1 MRRLLLL
8 YACISSLAAS
18 AAIITERNDVALYA
32 PEHVKFVGTSSYPG
46 IASEWIPYGTYT
58 SGTGGVEYLRVTS
71 KLAGVVASVLDGLW
85 EREYVVNG
93 YYSSPDEASWRY
105 VLHAA
110 ESDLYSEDH
119 GEFLAAATTN
129 SQRIAEILNA
139 ERILMCYNH
148 GDGTFSYGNSS
159 RGIES
164 SLAYSDLWYNVYDGY
179 LCEREGLAM
188 SFGSRA
194 LDELVA
200 SGGGSTAPPISTN
213 WTAAL
218 PFREADSN
226 LWAAVW
232 PTYGAVSNDLH
243 FYVCPSNYHFCGYLY
258 PAFDIMYVDRDI
270 WGYDV
275 MGYDGYDETLNR
287 GAAYD
292 LMEALSRKPIPCNLE
307 DVLSVDTGW
316 TYAVETNVVWHLS
329 CPLGYAD
336 LSLTGEGEGYKV
348 YDGTIVKDGLTYSA
362 SVVVGTGSTIIS
374 IVQGYTSII
383 FLDDLPPGLTEYW
396 VGANNEY
403 HFYSE
408 RVISGDDYVHWRNGT
423 TRLDWKRL
431 GIICQI
437 ERQMEQTYRRSD
449 NEDYLPFQEVHAH
462 HGKSGTTPILKSLPV
477 PNRWGQSEYVSL
489 SNVTW
494 TLTES
499 RSSSTNEIGWSYP
512 TVRTPKPSF
521 SYGADVGGVDCGGLT
536 ITWGDFTNS
545 IYEALGSHDAHSG
558 SIYTHPIIH
567 LEDEPLGVGVVFW
580 IINSTS
586 SVGDFGFFWSAQ
598 DLFPDAS
605 ATNYELSVR
614 CDIGKSAHVR
624 YTTSREDQERA
635 ILERLDPHPNTNTWN
650 RSYVARQ
657 TRPTLEIMI
666 AAAGDHAR
674 ADVGGDDLF
683 DPLPWDAIKD
693 ISVSERFFRM
703 NPLCAEATTK
713 SASDY
718 NRLEMLRNLDIEIK
732 DKCVELG
739 GLDVSMAHHVA
750 DMKPEEEA
758 AMIRGAQTAGAY
770 LEFGVTYD
778 EKFIGMD
785 STNSYLNVNYE
796 IDGHGN
802 LVLWEVSA
810 LTTNGEYR
818 IDSDT
823 PIHIGSYG
831 WREASHPGSVPSYT
845 GRYENVRVDAHQNQ
859 MIKTLWK
866 FKNLRDPNL

>member
-1 MRRLLLL
+1 MILATLLF
-8 YACISSLAAS
+8 
-18 AAIITERNDVALYA
+18 AAIITERNDAALYA

-71 KLAGVVASVLDGLW
+71 KFAGVVASVLDGLW

-93 YYSSPDEASWRY
+93 NYSSPDEASWRY
-105 VLHAA
+105 VLHTA
-110 ESDLYSEDH
+110 ESDYYSVDH

-129 SQRIAEILNA
+129 SLRIADILNA
-139 ERILMCYNH
+139 ERILMCYKH

-179 LCEREGLAM
+179 LCERKGLAM

-226 LWAAVW
+226 LWATVW
-232 PTYGAVSNDLH
+232 PVYGAVSNDLH
-243 FYVCPSNYHFCGYLY
+243 FYVCPSNYNFRGYLY

-292 LMEALSRKPIPCNLE
+292 LMAGLSRKPIPCNLE

-316 TYAVETNVVWHLS
+316 KYEVPPVCTSDWWTVSGPIGNFMLNKMDASFNLWEYYDSNPWFSLILYDWGYRFDITDGGTLETIYQYDTPGDINSEFLS
-329 CPLGYAD
+329 LGDYTAQRTRLYAD
-336 LSLTGEGEGYKV
+336 T
-348 YDGTIVKDGLTYSA
+348 
-362 SVVVGTGSTIIS
+362 
-374 IVQGYTSII
+374 
-383 FLDDLPPGLTEYW
+383 
-396 VGANNEY
+396 
-403 HFYSE
+403 
-408 RVISGDDYVHWRNGT
+408 DDYAHWRNGT

-431 GIICQI
+431 GIICQL

-499 RSSSTNEIGWSYP
+499 RSSSTNELGWSYP

-521 SYGADVGGVDCGGLT
+521 IYGAGVGGVDCGGLT
-536 ITWGDFTNS
+536 ITWGDFTNRM
-545 IYEALGSHDAHSG
+545 YEALGSHDAHSG
-558 SIYTHPIIH
+558 YFYAYPIIH
-567 LEDEPLGVGVVFW
+567 LEDEPLGVGVVFL
-580 IINSTS
+580 IIDSTFNAR
-586 SVGDFGFFWSAQ
+586 DFGFFWSAQ

-605 ATNYELSVR
+605 ATNYELSVI

-657 TRPTLEIMI
+657 TRPTLEIMM

-770 LEFGVTYD
+770 LEFGVAYN

-785 STNSYLNVNYE
+785 STNTYLYVEYE

-802 LVLWEVSA
+802 LDLWDLST
-810 LTTNGEYR
+810 LTTNGTYR

-823 PIHIGSYG
+823 PIYIGSYG
-831 WREASHPGSVPSYT
+831 WREALHPGSVPSYT

-859 MIKTLWK
+859 MIKTLWR

>member
-1 MRRLLLL
+1 MMLAALLL
-8 YACISSLAAS
+8 
-18 AAIITERNDVALYA
+18 AAIVTERNDVALYA

-71 KLAGVVASVLDGLW
+71 KLGGVIASAIDGLW
-85 EREYVVNG
+85 ERGNIPNG
-93 YYSSPDEASWRY
+93 YVPGDRVWKY
-105 VLHAA
+105 VFYPA
-110 ESDLYSEDH
+110 ENKYYDSDN
-119 GEFLAAATTN
+119 GESLAAATTN
-129 SQRIAEILNA
+129 ILRITDMLNA
-139 ERILMCYNH
+139 AHILMCYHNA
-148 GDGTFSYGNSS
+148 DDTFSYAYSNQ
-159 RGIES
+159 GIELT
-164 SLAYSDLWYNVYDGY
+164 LARNQLWDNLYDGY
-179 LCEREGLAM
+179 LCEREGIAM

-194 LDELVA
+194 LDALITKD
-200 SGGGSTAPPISTN
+200 GGSTEPPISTS
-213 WTAAL
+213 WTTAL

-226 LWAAVW
+226 LWATVW
-232 PTYGAVSNDLH
+232 PIYGAVSNDLH
-243 FYVCPSNYHFCGYLY
+243 FYVCPSNYNFRGYLY
-258 PAFDIMYVDRDI
+258 PAFDIMDVDRDI

-292 LMEALSRKPIPCNLE
+292 LMEALHRKPIPYNLE

-316 TYAVETNVVWHLS
+316 KYEVPPVCTSDWWTVSGPIGSFRLNKMDADFNGWEYYDSNPWLS
-329 CPLGYAD
+329 LILYDWGYRFNITDAGTFQTIYQYDTTGDINSEFLSLGDYTAERTRLYAD
-336 LSLTGEGEGYKV
+336 T
-348 YDGTIVKDGLTYSA
+348 
-362 SVVVGTGSTIIS
+362 
-374 IVQGYTSII
+374 
-383 FLDDLPPGLTEYW
+383 
-396 VGANNEY
+396 
-403 HFYSE
+403 
-408 RVISGDDYVHWRNGT
+408 DDYTHWQNGS

-431 GIICQI
+431 GIICQL
-437 ERQMEQTYRRSD
+437 ERQMEQTYRRND

-499 RSSSTNEIGWSYP
+499 RSSSTNELGWSYP

-521 SYGADVGGVDCGGLT
+521 IYGAGVGGVDCGGLT
-536 ITWGDFTNS
+536 ITWGDFTNR
-545 IYEALGSHDAHSG
+545 IYEAIVSHDAHSG

-580 IINSTS
+580 IVNSAS
-586 SVGDFGFFWSAQ
+586 SVSDFGFFWSAQ

-635 ILERLDPHPNTNTWN
+635 IMERLDPHPNTNTWN

-758 AMIRGAQTAGAY
+758 AMIRGVQTAGAY
-770 LEFGVTYD
+770 LKFGVVYN

-785 STNSYLNVNYE
+785 STNSYLYVNYE

-802 LVLWEVSA
+802 LDVLDVST
-810 LTTNGEYR
+810 LTTNGMYR

-823 PIHIGSYG
+823 PICFGTYG
-831 WREASHPGSVPSYT
+831 WRQSSYERDTIPSYT
-845 GRYENVRVDAHQNQ
+845 GNYENVRVDAHQNQ
-859 MIKTLWK
+859 MIKTLWR

>member
-1 MRRLLLL
+1 MMLAALLL
-8 YACISSLAAS
+8 
-18 AAIITERNDVALYA
+18 AAIVTERNDVALYA

-71 KLAGVVASVLDGLW
+71 KFAGVVASVLDGLR
-85 EREYVVNG
+85 EREHVVNG
-93 YYSSPDEASWRY
+93 NDPSPDEASWRY
-105 VLHAA
+105 VLHNA
-110 ESDLYSEDH
+110 ESDYYSSDH
-119 GEFLAAATTN
+119 GEFLSAATTN

-139 ERILMCYNH
+139 EHILMCYNN
-148 GDGTFSYGNSS
+148 GDGTFSYGYSNQ
-159 RGIES
+159 GIE
-164 SLAYSDLWYNVYDGY
+164 LALARNQFWYNYSDGY
-179 LCEREGLAM
+179 LCEREGVAM

-194 LDELVA
+194 LDALITED
-200 SGGGSTAPPISTN
+200 GGSTEPPISTN

-226 LWAAVW
+226 LWATVW
-232 PTYGAVSNDLH
+232 PIYGAVSNDLH
-243 FYVCPSNYHFCGYLY
+243 FYVCPSNYNFRGYLY
-258 PAFDIMYVDRDI
+258 PAFDIMDVDRDI

-292 LMEALSRKPIPCNLE
+292 LMAALYGKPIPCNLE

-316 TYAVETNVVWHLS
+316 KYEVPPKLTNDYWTVNGRRLNRDFVDGEWDDWPNSYYALWSFYASNFIYRISWMPPDYWQYEVRTNPEEELV
-329 CPLGYAD
+329 
-336 LSLTGEGEGYKV
+336 SLTFTRDQPTSTPLYFE
-348 YDGTIVKDGLTYSA
+348 DGTVAIKTQLYA
-362 SVVVGTGSTIIS
+362 GT
-374 IVQGYTSII
+374 
-383 FLDDLPPGLTEYW
+383 
-396 VGANNEY
+396 
-403 HFYSE
+403 
-408 RVISGDDYVHWRNGT
+408 DDYNHWTNMTR
-423 TRLDWKRL
+423 RLDWKRL
-431 GIICQI
+431 GIICQL

-499 RSSSTNEIGWSYP
+499 RGSSTNELGWSYP

-521 SYGADVGGVDCGGLT
+521 IYGADVGGVDCGGLT
-536 ITWGDFTNS
+536 ITWGDFTNR
-545 IYEALGSHDAHSG
+545 IYEVLGSHDAHSG
-558 SIYTHPIIH
+558 YFYAYPIIH
-567 LEDEPLGVGVVFW
+567 LEDEPLGVGVVFL
-580 IINSTS
+580 IIDSTF
-586 SVGDFGFFWSAQ
+586 SVEDFGFFWSVQ

-605 ATNYELSVR
+605 ATNHELIVR

-666 AAAGDHAR
+666 AAAGNHAR

-770 LEFGVTYD
+770 LKFGVTYD

-785 STNSYLNVNYE
+785 STNSYLYVNYE

-802 LVLWEVSA
+802 LDVLDVST
-810 LTTNGEYR
+810 LTTNGMYR

-823 PIHIGSYG
+823 PICFGTYG
-831 WREASHPGSVPSYT
+831 WRQSSYEGDTIPSYT
-845 GRYENVRVDAHQNQ
+845 GNYENVRVDAHQKQ
-859 MIKTLWK
+859 MIKTLWR